1 MSKFTLMTKAG
12 YEKMKQQLEEM
23 KTTGRQTV
31 AAAIGE
37 AREKGDLSENA
48 EYEAAKDA
56 QGMLEAKISE
66 MDGVMSNVRI
76 IDESLIDASKAGLLT
91 YVTIKNRATNKE
103 MTFQLVPESEADL
116 KTQKLSIASPMG
128 QGLLGKAIGEIAYVK
143 TPNGNI
149 EFEMLNIFI

>member
-23 KTTGRQTV
+23 KTTGRQVV

-66 MDGVMSNVRI
+66 MDGAMANVRI
-76 IDESLIDASKAGLLT
+76 IDETQLDASKAGLLT
-91 YVTIKNRATNKE
+91 SVTIKNKATGKE
-103 MTFQLVPESEADL
+103 MTFKLVPESEQDL
-116 KTQKLSIASPMG
+116 KAQRLSIASPMG
-128 QGLLGKAIGEIAYVK
+128 QGLLGKAVGELATVV
-143 TPNGNI
+143 TPNGSMQ
-149 EFEMLNIFI
+149 FEVLSISI